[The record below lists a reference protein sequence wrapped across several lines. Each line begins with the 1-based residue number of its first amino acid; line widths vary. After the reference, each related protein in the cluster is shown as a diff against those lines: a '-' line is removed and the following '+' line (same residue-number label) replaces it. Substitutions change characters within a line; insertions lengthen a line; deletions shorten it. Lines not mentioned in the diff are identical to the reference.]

1 MFLIDKYSDMIN
13 NTNFDESIINNVYD
27 KVNIILE
34 KQKKIKKVK
43 TIKDKIEILKNN
55 NTNISH
61 MVFYGIKGN
70 SKEILVNK
78 ILGKIFGEKNIKLDM
93 VEYEINGYG
102 NVKTKVEIKQSKNH
116 IVIEP
121 NNNGFDKYLI
131 QEVVKT
137 YSTTA
142 FLNITK
148 KSKDFKFVVINKID
162 KLSEYAQ
169 ASLRRTIE
177 MVSDKCKFIF
187 ICDQLSRIIEPLR
200 SRCILFRI
208 PLMNETNIFKILL
221 DISINEKI
229 KISSK
234 DIHNIIKD
242 SGNMI
247 NNAIWNLELFKN
259 NYSFNNNWK
268 DLLNK
273 LADDI
278 FSITTLTDKQ
288 FNSKLFD
295 FSKKARE
302 TFYLLFITNLEIK
315 EIFRKLMKLLLM
327 KCDNINIKLRII
339 EITSIFEKRI
349 STGTRYII
357 HFEAYLMRILYLL
370 YQYKHGKDFCYDLDS
385 LEL

>member
-1 MFLIDKYSDMIN
+1 MFLIDKYSHLIN
-13 NTNFDESIINNVYD
+13 NTDFDENIINNVYD
-27 KVNIILE
+27 KVNMIIE
-34 KQKKIKKVK
+34 KQKKVKKAK
-43 TIKDKIEILKNN
+43 TIKDKIKIIKTD

-61 MVFYGIKGN
+61 MIFYGIKGN

-137 YSTTA
+137 YSTTDV
-142 FLNITK
+142 LNITK
-148 KSKDFKFVVINKID
+148 KSKGFKFVVINKID

-208 PLMNETNIFKILL
+208 PLMNEKMIFKIMLE
-221 DISINEKI
+221 IAINEKI
-229 KISSK
+229 NISSK
-234 DIHNIIKD
+234 DIRMIIKD
-242 SGNMI
+242 SDYMI
-247 NNAIWNLELFKN
+247 NNAIWNLELYKN

-273 LADDI
+273 LANDI

-288 FNSKLFD
+288 FNSKLFE

-302 TFYLLFITNLEIK
+302 T
-315 EIFRKLMKLLLM
+315 
-327 KCDNINIKLRII
+327 
-339 EITSIFEKRI
+339 
-349 STGTRYII
+349 
-357 HFEAYLMRILYLL
+357 
-370 YQYKHGKDFCYDLDS
+370 
-385 LEL
+385 

>member
-1 MFLIDKYSDMIN
+1 MFLIDKYSHLIN
-13 NTNFDESIINNVYD
+13 NTDFDENIINNVYD
-27 KVNIILE
+27 KVNMIIE
-34 KQKKIKKVK
+34 KQKKVKKAK
-43 TIKDKIEILKNN
+43 TIKDKIKLIKTD

-61 MVFYGIKGN
+61 MIFYGIKGN

-102 NVKTKVEIKQSKNH
+102 NVKTKVDIKQSKNH

-137 YSTTA
+137 YSTTDV
-142 FLNITK
+142 LNITK
-148 KSKDFKFVVINKID
+148 KSKGFKFVVINKID

-208 PLMNETNIFKILL
+208 PLMNEKMIFKIMLE
-221 DISINEKI
+221 IAINEKI
-229 KISSK
+229 NISSK
-234 DIHNIIKD
+234 DIRTIIKD
-242 SGNMI
+242 SDYMI
-247 NNAIWNLELFKN
+247 NNAIWNLELYKN

-273 LADDI
+273 LANDI

-288 FNSKLFD
+288 FNSKLFE

-327 KCDNINIKLRII
+327 KCDDINIKLRII

-370 YQYKHGKDFCYDLDS
+370 YQYKHGKDFCYNLDS